1 MIYGGNGQNTITS
14 GSGNNSIVGGTGN
27 DVIYGGSGSS
37 TITSGGGNDTIVG
50 GSGNDVIY
58 GGTVSGTAT
67 GGTGNTSIV
76 GGTGNDV
83 IYGGNGQN
91 TISSGSGNNSIV
103 GGTGN
108 DVIYGG
114 NGNTTITS
122 GGGNDTITGGSG
134 NDVIYGGATS
144 GTATGGSGSVSITGG
159 AGNDVIYG
167 GNGQNTITGGSGS
180 NSIVG
185 GAGNDVIYGGAGSS
199 TITGGGGND
208 TIVAGSGND
217 VIYGGTMSGTATGG
231 SGSISITGGSGND
244 VIYGGNGTNTITGG
258 SGNNSI
264 VGGIGNDVI
273 YGGSGSTTITG
284 GGGNDT
290 ITGGS
295 GNDVIYGGSTSG
307 TATGGSGN
315 VSITG
320 GSGNDVIYGG
330 GVNNTIT
337 GGTGDDTIYGGA
349 GNSTITG
356 GSGNDVIY
364 GGAISSSI
372 TGGSGNDSITGGA
385 GNDVIYGGT
394 GDCTITGGGGS
405 DSIVGGSGNDVIY
418 GNPGDDSI
426 DGGTGDSTIS
436 GGGGS
441 DTLATEGYDSWLA
454 VFATGNTVVTPTSLT
469 TTINGNPTTTAL
481 VSGFRHAVLS
491 AGPGDLSIDASAF
504 PGGVVLQAGTG
515 NDTLIGGS
523 GPDTLMAGTGNDS
536 LVGGGGDDSFLFDGS
551 SAGQDAIVK
560 AAGSGIATLDFSNEN
575 AAVHIDLGTTTAQ
588 QAIPAR
594 LTISLS
600 DPLGISNVIGSP
612 LNDTIIGNALDNV
625 LKGGGGEDVIAGT
638 TGNDTLEGGDAR
650 TVLLDFDTL
659 TIPGEH
665 VYTQPERDAI
675 EAQLVSDYSAFSYTF
690 TQTVPYTGVYTTIFF
705 NDPFLTGLE
714 GGVVNNIDW
723 RDLQVQNS
731 VSFDASGLHSTPG
744 DVATVSVNGLLGH
757 AGQPTATSDNFIALS
772 ATIAAHELGHLSG
785 LRHGDS
791 YGPIGGGIYALVDS
805 TRYLP
810 AYPGPSLAVETTEHI
825 MASGDSVH
833 ATLFDAIN
841 DPFFGE
847 REAVKLAFGDHGYA
861 TPEVTTPHDTA
872 ATAEP
877 LTLQALTV
885 PDTTLTG
892 LNADR
897 IFDVHAFDVPGTINL
912 AVNGQSENDI
922 YSFTANA
929 GDLFYAEVMSRA
941 LNRPE
946 GSFDSTLTLY
956 DSQGNVIAF
965 NDDSFQSQDST
976 ILDFTLPSTGTYY
989 VKVTPFADPVT
1000 GSTQTGAYELF
1011 AYTFNTTSPDTSGG
1025 DTLYGGPGN
1034 DTVIGGSANDTI
1046 IANPLKDTIIYGSG
1060 HVTLQSVAPFLDVS
1074 AGSNVV
1080 ANEGDHVSFAGSF
1093 VDPLGSSTVTQS
1105 WQVYDPSQNLVATGT
1120 GPNFTF
1126 SPPTGFTYTVV
1137 YTVSDPA
1144 TQRLSS
1150 ASVSLT
1156 ALDVHATL
1164 TPPSSTQSI
1173 VRGSSTAGSRA
1184 RDVLR
1189 PGERTLHNDDQRR
1202 AASPSATA
1210 YSPNPRGAR
1219 VGHPYLRNR
1228 R

>member
-1 MIYGGNGQNTITS
+1 M
-14 GSGNNSIVGGTGN
+14 
-27 DVIYGGSGSS
+27 
-37 TITSGGGNDTIVG
+37 
-50 GSGNDVIY
+50 
-58 GGTVSGTAT
+58 
-67 GGTGNTSIV
+67 
-76 GGTGNDV
+76 
-83 IYGGNGQN
+83 
-91 TISSGSGNNSIV
+91 
-103 GGTGN
+103 
-108 DVIYGG
+108 
-114 NGNTTITS
+114 
-122 GGGNDTITGGSG
+122 
-134 NDVIYGGATS
+134 
-144 GTATGGSGSVSITGG
+144 
-159 AGNDVIYG
+159 
-167 GNGQNTITGGSGS
+167 
-180 NSIVG
+180 
-185 GAGNDVIYGGAGSS
+185 
-199 TITGGGGND
+199 
-208 TIVAGSGND
+208 
-217 VIYGGTMSGTATGG
+217 
-231 SGSISITGGSGND
+231 
-244 VIYGGNGTNTITGG
+244 
-258 SGNNSI
+258 
-264 VGGIGNDVI
+264 
-273 YGGSGSTTITG
+273 
-284 GGGNDT
+284 
-290 ITGGS
+290 
-295 GNDVIYGGSTSG
+295 
-307 TATGGSGN
+307 
-315 VSITG
+315 
-320 GSGNDVIYGG
+320 
-330 GVNNTIT
+330 
-337 GGTGDDTIYGGA
+337 
-349 GNSTITG
+349 
-356 GSGNDVIY
+356 
-364 GGAISSSI
+364 
-372 TGGSGNDSITGGA
+372 
-385 GNDVIYGGT
+385 
-394 GDCTITGGGGS
+394 
-405 DSIVGGSGNDVIY
+405 
-418 GNPGDDSI
+418 
-426 DGGTGDSTIS
+426 
-436 GGGGS
+436 
-441 DTLATEGYDSWLA
+441 
-454 VFATGNTVVTPTSLT
+454 
-469 TTINGNPTTTAL
+469 
-481 VSGFRHAVLS
+481 
-491 AGPGDLSIDASAF
+491 
-504 PGGVVLQAGTG
+504 
-515 NDTLIGGS
+515 
-523 GPDTLMAGTGNDS
+523 
-536 LVGGGGDDSFLFDGS
+536 
-551 SAGQDAIVK
+551 
-560 AAGSGIATLDFSNEN
+560 
-575 AAVHIDLGTTTAQ
+575 
-588 QAIPAR
+588 
-594 LTISLS
+594 
-600 DPLGISNVIGSP
+600 
-612 LNDTIIGNALDNV
+612 
-625 LKGGGGEDVIAGT
+625 
-638 TGNDTLEGGDAR
+638 LEGGDTR

-731 VSFDASGLHSTPG
+731 VSFDAGGLHSTPG

-772 ATIAAHELGHLSG
+772 STIAAHELGHLSG

-810 AYPGPSLAVETTEHI
+810 TYPGPSLAVETTQHI

-892 LNADR
+892 INADR
-897 IFDVHAFDVPGTINL
+897 IFDVHAFDVPGTINIS
-912 AVNGQSENDI
+912 ASGQSESDI

-929 GDLFYAEVMSRA
+929 GDLFYAEIMSRA

-956 DSQGNVIAF
+956 DAQGNVIAF

-989 VKVTPFADPVT
+989 VKVTPFADTVT

-1105 WQVYDPSQNLVATGT
+1105 WQVYDPSQNVVATGT

-1126 SPPTGFTYTVV
+1126 TPPTGFTYTVV

-1144 TQRLSS
+1144 THRLSS

-1173 VRGSSTAGSRA
+1173 VKGSSTAITLGTFSDPGSGPYTTTIQWGDSSTTSLAPSSTVPASSSHTYATAGDYSITETVVEIDGDTVSTSFSVHVTGHSVGVSNVGPIASGRGSRDGEC
-1184 RDVLR
+1184 RRRHIHRPRWGGRGHELHRLDQLGRRPTTPRNRLVRVWDVLCL
-1189 PGERTLHNDDQRR
+1189 GQCIRTPDGGTDSGLRHCVAS
-1202 AASPSATA
+1202 AAAFPPPPA
-1210 YSPNPRGAR
+1210 
-1219 VGHPYLRNR
+1219 
-1228 R
+1228 